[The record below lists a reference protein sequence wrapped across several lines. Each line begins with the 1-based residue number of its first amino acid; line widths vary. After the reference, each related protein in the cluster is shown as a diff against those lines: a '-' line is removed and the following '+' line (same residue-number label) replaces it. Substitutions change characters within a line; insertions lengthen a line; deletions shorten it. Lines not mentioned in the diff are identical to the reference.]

1 MIILGLSDNLET
13 TLTYLYHLN
22 KNGFPFVIFQD
33 KKARQLTNKLID
45 FDSIE
50 YPLFRIYFP
59 RNTIP
64 TLQLEKENASKSES
78 WEMQHIEGRIRNLE
92 QNEDIADILNN
103 TISYSNGTLKEYSVS
118 YRNKFYNSYK
128 SYSEFYF
135 KIGDYDR
142 AVQMAGLAFRF
153 DVKEDSLLDTAYHSL
168 LRITTEKEQIPVMR
182 ILLTKNRYKENIIKR
197 LYPMLLTLKR
207 KEEALEKISELIE
220 FYTKDT
226 EFDHTEDLK
235 NLKIEKAKIYL
246 QFSNIREAEEI
257 IMTESR
263 KNNDSVVWQKL
274 MIDLATLKE
283 NLYKPYQ
290 HPGTNVQ
297 NLPRSIE

>member
-1 MIILGLSDNLET
+1 MTDDLET

-22 KNGFPFVIFQD
+22 KNGYPFVIFQD

-64 TLQLEKENASKSES
+64 ILQLEKENAAKSES
-78 WEMQHIEGRIRNLE
+78 WEVQHIETRIRNLE
-92 QNEDIADILNN
+92 TNEEIADILINLQN
-103 TISYSNGTLKEYSVS
+103 YSAGSLRDTTIL

-128 SYSEFYF
+128 AYSEYYY
-135 KIGDYDR
+135 KAGDYDR

-153 DVKEDSLLDTAYHSL
+153 DVKDDSLLETAYNSI

-182 ILLTKNRYKENIIKR
+182 ILLTKNRYKEQIIKR
-197 LYPMLLTLKR
+197 LYPMLLTMK
-207 KEEALEKISELIE
+207 KKDEALEKISELID
-220 FYTKDT
+220 YYSKDT
-226 EFDHTEDLK
+226 EIDHSEDLK
-235 NLKIEKAKIYL
+235 TLKIEKAKIYL

-263 KNNDSVVWQKL
+263 KGNGSIVWQKL
-274 MIDLATLKE
+274 MTDLITLKE

-290 HPGTNVQ
+290 HSGTNVQ
-297 NLPRSIE
+297 NTPRSIE